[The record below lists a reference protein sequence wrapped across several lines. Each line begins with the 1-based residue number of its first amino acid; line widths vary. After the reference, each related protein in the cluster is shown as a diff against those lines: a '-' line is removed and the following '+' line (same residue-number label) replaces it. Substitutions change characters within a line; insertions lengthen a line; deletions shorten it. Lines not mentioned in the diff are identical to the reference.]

1 MKLLKYKGYFGSF
14 EASIEDN
21 CLFGKLEFIRSLV
34 TFEGKTV
41 QALEASFKEAIDSYL
56 ETCGKQNIE
65 PEKPLKGNFNVR
77 IGQERHIAA
86 AVTAKEIGKNLNQFV
101 SIAIDE
107 ALQKY
112 A

>member
-34 TFEGKTV
+34 TFEGVTV
-41 QALEASFKEAIDSYL
+41 QELERAFKEAVDSYL
-56 ETCGKQNIE
+56 ETCKTQKVE

-86 AVTAKEIGKNLNQFV
+86 AVTAKQIGKNLNQFV

-112 A
+112 G

>member
-14 EASIEDN
+14 EASVEDN
-21 CLFGKLEFIRSLV
+21 CLYGKLEFIRSLV
-34 TFEGKTV
+34 TFEGTTV
-41 QALEASFKEAIDSYL
+41 RELEQGFSEAVDSYL
-56 ETCGKQNIE
+56 ESCKEQKIE

-86 AVTAKEIGKNLNQFV
+86 AVTAKQIGKNLNQFV

-112 A
+112 G

>member
-14 EASIEDN
+14 EASLDDN

-34 TFEGKTV
+34 TFEGETV
-41 QALEASFKEAIDSYL
+41 RALEDSFKEAVDSYL
-56 ETCGKQNIE
+56 NTCKKQGVE

-86 AVTAKEIGKNLNQFV
+86 AVTAKENGKNLNQFV
-101 SIAIDE
+101 SLAIDE

>member
-21 CLFGKLEFIRSLV
+21 YLFGKLEFIRSLV
-34 TFEGKTV
+34 TFEGVTV
-41 QALEASFKEAIDSYL
+41 KELEDAFKGAVDSYL
-56 ETCGKQNIE
+56 DTCKAENLE

-77 IGQERHIAA
+77 VGQEMHIAA
-86 AVTAKEIGKNLNQFV
+86 AVTAKQIGKNLNQFV

-112 A
+112 G

>member
-1 MKLLKYKGYFGSF
+1 M
-14 EASIEDN
+14 
-21 CLFGKLEFIRSLV
+21 EFIRSLI
-34 TFEGKTV
+34 TFEGETV
-41 QALEASFKEAIDSYL
+41 RSLEGAFKETVDSYF
-56 ETCGKQNIE
+56 ESCKEKGVE

-86 AVTAKEIGKNLNQFV
+86 AVTAKENGKNLNQFV
-101 SIAIDE
+101 SIAIDD